1 MVFPVKWVMGKMVK
15 EFAASNM
22 RIDAFAYS
30 HRVKADTLKARQKR
44 FDYCQGRKNYFFL
57 K

>member
-1 MVFPVKWVMGKMVK
+1 MVFPVKRVMGKMVK

-30 HRVKADTLKARQKR
+30 HRAKADTLKARQKR
-44 FDYCQGRKNYFFL
+44 FDYRQGRKNYFFL